1 MRTFQKISFAQFQE
15 VFADHYKDSDKT
27 IEQIYQEF
35 PLPQRATK
43 KSAGYDIYAP
53 FSFELAPGEEIK
65 IPTGLRVIME
75 PDEVLMVLPR
85 SNHGFKYY
93 LRLANTAGVI
103 DADYCEADNEGHIY
117 VKVRNE
123 SGINNF
129 VFEFIALVVS
139 ILEEVL
145 GTIIPRDISVKSFAY
160 YVKSK
165 IGTTLKV
172 EAGQGIA
179 QAIFTKYLLVDSD
192 SYLVGEDRTGGL
204 GSTTK
209 QN

>member
-1 MRTFQKISFAQFQE
+1 MNRHFEKISFAQFQE
-15 VFADHYKDSDKT
+15 TFAEYYKDSDKT
-27 IEQIYQEF
+27 LEQIYEEL

-65 IPTGLRVIME
+65 IPTGLRVIMQ
-75 PDEVLMVLPR
+75 PDEVLMILPR
-85 SNHGFKYY
+85 SGHGFKHY
-93 LRLANTAGVI
+93 LRLANTVGVI
-103 DADYCEADNEGHIY
+103 DADYCEADNEGLIY

-123 SGINNF
+123 SGINPLILEF
-129 VFEFIALVVS
+129 VALIMAILTNILGS
-139 ILEEVL
+139 ILPEDFNPFELAKAVQAKV
-145 GTIIPRDISVKSFAY
+145 GK
-160 YVKSK
+160 
-165 IGTTLKV
+165 TLKV

-192 SYLVGEDRTGGL
+192 SYSVGDDRIGGF

-209 QN
+209 